1 MSHSIMG
8 VSATRGTLLAMRQQ
22 LKFIKKGKEILEMK
36 RDRIAGELNQLLPE
50 VRNRIVV
57 EDELME
63 AYNSFVNA
71 LIKVGIEEFMN
82 NSKVVNEFRVKLIRK
97 LVMGVEEFDIEI
109 ESEPNVSAIPN
120 PVVQDIAMKLYNAF
134 LKMIKLAETEN
145 KIEALALDLMNT
157 ARKVNALD
165 KIVIPMYEDLVRYIE
180 DRLMEDMLEE
190 FVRTKYIVTR
200 KKGVKI

>member
-1 MSHSIMG
+1 MG

-82 NSKVVNEFRVKLIRK
+82 NSKVVSEFRVRLIRK

>member
-1 MSHSIMG
+1 MG
-8 VSATRGTLLAMRQQ
+8 VSAARGTLLAMRQQ

-82 NSKVVNEFRVKLIRK
+82 NSKVVSEFRVRLIRK

>member
-1 MSHSIMG
+1 MG

-50 VRNRIVV
+50 VRNRIMV
-57 EDELME
+57 EDELVE
-63 AYNSFVNA
+63 AYTSFVNA

-82 NSKVVNEFRVKLIRK
+82 NSKVINEFKVRLIRK

-120 PVVQDIAMKLYNAF
+120 PVVQDIAKKLYDAF

>member
-1 MSHSIMG
+1 MSHNIMG
-8 VSATRGTLLAMRQQ
+8 VSAARGTLLAMRQQ

-82 NSKVVNEFRVKLIRK
+82 NSKVVSEFRVRLIRK

>member
-1 MSHSIMG
+1 MG
-8 VSATRGTLLAMRQQ
+8 VSAARGTLLAMRQQ

>member
-1 MSHSIMG
+1 
-8 VSATRGTLLAMRQQ
+8 MRQQ

-50 VRNRIVV
+50 VRNRIMV
-57 EDELME
+57 EDELVE
-63 AYNSFVNA
+63 AYTSFVNA

-82 NSKVVNEFRVKLIRK
+82 NSKVINEFKVRLIRK

-120 PVVQDIAMKLYNAF
+120 PVVQDIAKKLYDAF

>member
-1 MSHSIMG
+1 MG

-63 AYNSFVNA
+63 AYNAFVNA

-82 NSKVVNEFRVKLIRK
+82 NSKVVSEFKVRLIRK

-120 PVVQDIAMKLYNAF
+120 PVVQDIAIKLYNAF
-134 LKMIKLAETEN
+134 LKMMKLAETEN

-200 KKGVKI
+200 KKGAKI

>member
-1 MSHSIMG
+1 MG

-50 VRNRIVV
+50 VRNRINI
-57 EDELME
+57 EDEFMD
-63 AYNSFVNA
+63 AYKSFVNA
-71 LIKVGIEEFMN
+71 LVKIGVDEFIN
-82 NSKVVNEFRVKLIRK
+82 NSKVVREFKVRLKRK
-97 LVMGVEEFDIEI
+97 LVMGVEEFDIDVETD
-109 ESEPNVSAIPN
+109 PNISAIPN
-120 PVVQDIAMKLYNAF
+120 PVVQDAARKLYDAF
-134 LKMIKLAETEN
+134 LKMLKLAETEN

-157 ARKVNALD
+157 ARKVNALE

-200 KKGVKI
+200 KKGG

>member
-1 MSHSIMG
+1 MG